1 MSFKALHRRRT
12 DVWRDGVRHMVY
24 PATVRRTETGA
35 CRAEHKTLSNQCQG
49 TTKPRTTRPGERDR
63 LKQADAEAPDH
74 GGRRRSGRKRW
85 DSDQPVCLSRG
96 SRMRLGGRRTL
107 PPAQP
112 EPAHALGQRCQ
123 PLRSDDGVAYWLG
136 RDHRPGLPPLT
147 RYRLSPSQ
155 LRRRRRAA
163 QLRRAL
169 RRLVRVITHRPDRS
183 GPSDA
188 RRQTQLRRQARPGA
202 SLEVSRPCSALWSSG
217 ESGPTGAARL
227 PMPRRP
233 LKPVLSRAGV
243 LRATGSMPFA
253 ASRAV
258 AVTALSR
265 WPARLDESGR
275 LQRRHGSSSRCG
287 PGRVMR
293 RWFSRTG
300 VTLPAPRARQPGRV

>member
-1 MSFKALHRRRT
+1 LGF
-12 DVWRDGVRHMVY
+12 G
-24 PATVRRTETGA
+24 PTGLPLQ
-35 CRAEHKTLSNQCQG
+35 RF
-49 TTKPRTTRPGERDR
+49 
-63 LKQADAEAPDH
+63 ADAVGWPPD
-74 GGRRRSGRKRW
+74 
-85 DSDQPVCLSRG
+85 VAA
-96 SRMRLGGRRTL
+96 RTARAR
-107 PPAQP
+107 PCAWP
-112 EPAHALGQRCQ
+112 EVSAAT
-123 PLRSDDGVAYWLG
+123 LG
-136 RDHRPGLPPLT
+136 RWGCLLAWPRPST
-147 RYRLSPSQ
+147 RA
-155 LRRRRRAA
+155 AA